1 MIGLNKIAHCLR
13 YYDMK
18 SDCNDVPKTN
28 KELAASKRTFA
39 LFSKWATDQERNS
52 VLTGDIID
60 KIQEILIGQSELK
73 KHFLSKDPENPRV
86 FLQPYRID
94 GQNSLTHIINSP
106 QLPINNCEERP
117 SSENTTTPTD
127 SSTNFYSAF
136 QEEIKDLER
145 EKSVKTL
152 LSRYVLPILGPLLL
166 TPQAILI
173 TSICLSI
180 IFSRTI
186 SPYLNKFSKKFSHLH
201 PHNYLPNSALEVLK
215 KVEKL
220 FIKIN
225 NISIIL
231 IFTRFDRLLPS
242 PAARVVRCACSFR
255 AFIVMGLLSANPLY
269 FLGVAR
275 NLIIIKIFVYAVAQ
289 EPEFTYWIDNIYKKE
304 KANLVKR
311 TLQEAT
317 RPYTTSSAS

>member
-1 MIGLNKIAHCLR
+1 MTGLNKIAHCLR

-18 SDCNDVPKTN
+18 SGCNDVPKTN

-39 LFSKWATDQERNS
+39 LFSKWATDPKRNS
-52 VLTGDIID
+52 VLTGDVID

-73 KHFLSKDPENPRV
+73 KHFIRKDPESPCM

-117 SSENTTTPTD
+117 RSENTTTPTD
-127 SSTNFYSAF
+127 SSTKFYSAF
-136 QEEIKDLER
+136 QEDIKGLET
-145 EKSVKTL
+145 EKSVKIL
-152 LSRYVLPILGPLLL
+152 LSRYITILGPLLL

-173 TSICLSI
+173 TSICVTI
-180 IFSRTI
+180 IFTRKLK
-186 SPYLNKFSKKFSHLH
+186 PYLNKFTKKFSYLH
-201 PHNYLPNSALEVLK
+201 PRHYLPNSALQALN

-231 IFTRFDRLLPS
+231 IFIGFYRLLPLS
-242 PAARVVRCACSFR
+242 AARVVRCACSFR
-255 AFIVMGLLSANPLY
+255 AFILMGLLSANPLY
-269 FLGVAR
+269 FLEVAR
-275 NLIIIKIFVYAVAQ
+275 NLIILKIFISSIEQ
-289 EPEFTYWIDNIYKKE
+289 EPEIRHWIDNIYENE
-304 KANLVKR
+304 KANLVKKA
-311 TLQEAT
+311 LQKAIS
-317 RPYTTSSAS
+317 PYTEPSTS